1 MSLNEIVLKT
11 RNLLSRLLGE
21 KFELVLELEHDLG
34 MVKIDPAQVQQILF
48 NLVLN
53 ARDAMPQGGRIQV
66 TTGHCNLK
74 SVEGTKSHS
83 PGVFLSVKDVGC
95 GMSAETRARLFE
107 PFFTTK
113 VARQRHGAWIVH
125 RPEHRD
131 RQRWERGSRQRTRP
145 GHAGHRVPAASC
157 RCSCRHHQS
166 LSLCIRHG
174 ETILLTEDNVAVRQ
188 AAVRILSECGYVVL
202 EAASGPEAIAIARDH
217 SGKIDLLLA
226 DVDMPGMSG
235 HETAL
240 QICVRTA
247 AVESALHVRL
257 RATRAESRGSH
268 SLFQKAIHQFR
279 TARETARDFQTADS
293 TPTEIQEAKAR
304 EAMTTAEIT
313 LPATPQI
320 EGANFL
326 NILIVDDE
334 RSIRE
339 ACREVAQSL
348 GFNTFVADSAEH
360 AYRLLDSQGI
370 DAVLLDLRLPGA
382 GGLEALNRIK
392 SLRPDAVIVVVTG
405 YGTVQSAVQAMKN
418 GAYDYVTK
426 PFSLDELKLLL
437 DRVASH
443 LKLKSENRI
452 LREKIKSKQGFG
464 SIIGRSPEM
473 EKLYRIVAKAAHS
486 THPVLILGESGTG
499 KELVARSI
507 HFSGPFRDKPF
518 IPVDCGSLVPTLIES
533 ELFGHT
539 KGAFTGAHHAKD
551 GLLSIAEGGTVFLDE
566 VGELPTDLQAK
577 LLRAIQ
583 EKEIRPVGGTKQ
595 IPINVRILA
604 ATNRDLEEGVSQG
617 TFRRDLYYRLNVL
630 SLRIP
635 SLRERRQ
642 DIPIL
647 ATHFLERQTRSS
659 GNERTLSDDAM
670 KAMLAYDWPGNVR
683 ELENCLERACAF
695 TTGPMIHLGDL
706 PAAISQLQ
714 GTECVG
720 DWS

>member
-1 MSLNEIVLKT
+1 
-11 RNLLSRLLGE
+11 
-21 KFELVLELEHDLG
+21 
-34 MVKIDPAQVQQILF
+34 
-48 NLVLN
+48 
-53 ARDAMPQGGRIQV
+53 
-66 TTGHCNLK
+66 
-74 SVEGTKSHS
+74 
-83 PGVFLSVKDVGC
+83 
-95 GMSAETRARLFE
+95 
-107 PFFTTK
+107 
-113 VARQRHGAWIVH
+113 
-125 RPEHRD
+125 
-131 RQRWERGSRQRTRP
+131 
-145 GHAGHRVPAASC
+145 
-157 RCSCRHHQS
+157 
-166 LSLCIRHG
+166 
-174 ETILLTEDNVAVRQ
+174 
-188 AAVRILSECGYVVL
+188 
-202 EAASGPEAIAIARDH
+202 
-217 SGKIDLLLA
+217 
-226 DVDMPGMSG
+226 
-235 HETAL
+235 
-240 QICVRTA
+240 
-247 AVESALHVRL
+247 
-257 RATRAESRGSH
+257 
-268 SLFQKAIHQFR
+268 
-279 TARETARDFQTADS
+279 
-293 TPTEIQEAKAR
+293 
-304 EAMTTAEIT
+304 MTTAEIT
-313 LPATPQI
+313 LPASSQI

-326 NILIVDDE
+326 NLLIVDDE

-348 GFNTFVADSAEH
+348 GFNTFAADSAEH

-392 SLRPDAVIVVVTG
+392 SIRPDAAIVVVTG

-452 LREKIKSKQGFG
+452 LREKVKSKQGFG

-518 IPVDCGSLVPTLIES
+518 IPVDCGSLVPALSES

-539 KGAFTGAHHAKD
+539 KGAFTGAQHAKD

-583 EKEIRPVGGTKQ
+583 EKEIRPVGSTKH

-642 DIPIL
+642 DIPFL
-647 ATHFLERQTRSS
+647 ATHFLERQTRAS

-683 ELENCLERACAF
+683 ELENCRERACAF
-695 TTGPMIHLGDL
+695 TIGSTIHFGDL

-714 GTECVG
+714 GANLSGAVG
-720 DWS
+720 TANKITPMSELERQTILNAIAQLNGDKLKAARMLGIGKTTLYRKLKEYSSHS